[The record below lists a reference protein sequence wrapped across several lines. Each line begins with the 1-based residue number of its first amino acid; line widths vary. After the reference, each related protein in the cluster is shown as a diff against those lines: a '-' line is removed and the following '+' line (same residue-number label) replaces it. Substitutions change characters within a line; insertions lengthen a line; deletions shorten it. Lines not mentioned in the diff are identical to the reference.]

1 MHALPKRREDSKRR
15 SCQLNITGFNE
26 TTGETEQRMLDEDDR
41 IRASVTMEKL
51 KKLKPVFMDNGASTA
66 GTRKG
71 ATKRAL
77 DALLT

>member
-1 MHALPKRREDSKRR
+1 
-15 SCQLNITGFNE
+15 
-26 TTGETEQRMLDEDDR
+26 MLDEDDR